1 MADALQEAWQDLQH
15 KQETWRSAKAQFD
28 HVRAAGDESA
38 TIVRGIAERFKAAV
52 NRELTAQE
60 AQALKDLED
69 AKRALAL
76 ATDAEGAA
84 RESVIA
90 ADRAY
95 KKLELAWA
103 ESGLT
108 IFHAEW
114 LRARGVTEA
123 RHG

>member
-1 MADALQEAWQDLQH
+1 MADALQEAWQDLQY

-38 TIVRGIAERFKAAV
+38 TIVRGLAERFKATGS
-52 NRELTAQE
+52 RELSSQE

-69 AKRALAL
+69 AKQALVL
-76 ATDAEGAA
+76 ATDAEVAA
-84 RESVIA
+84 RESAIV

-103 ESGLT
+103 EDSLT
-108 IFHAEW
+108 RFYACW
-114 LRARGVTEA
+114 LPARAVTEV